1 MTDWTK
7 LLNAN
12 FDLPVRDRGRV
23 YRQRGLVLSAE
34 WEDYDDAQAKL
45 VSRVQGGSVYKQTT
59 RIDFERQTIKG
70 ECSCPVGHNCKHVVA
85 ALLKATT
92 RKGPPFAAPSD
103 ADETDADELS
113 AAELDAVDNSLRAVF
128 ATRLQSRQ
136 PPRPPPPN
144 MPLPYGIDIWL
155 ARLADA
161 QSNFGEQHPAN
172 VSDRILY
179 IFEPTR
185 TEDERGGFVRIHK
198 ARINKAGEYTSSS
211 QYHNSSV
218 FLNPPRYWLPSDIR
232 ILRNLSAITGRGYSL
247 EFPLAGVDAELV
259 RAIVNTGRAFWLD
272 NSRSALHWSSARQ
285 GQVEWQ
291 TLVNGDRQPVLAVAH
306 EAVTLASLP
315 PIYID
320 AANGECGLVE
330 STLTPAVA
338 MAVAI
343 APPMPAKWVARVGEE
358 LQTRNL
364 HQSIPLPAT
373 LEEEVLTDF
382 QPQPVLSLKSHK
394 SSVYDSRS
402 WKYVVAHVETAALS
416 FDYLGV
422 RVAGKSP
429 PEITR
434 VENNRLRRILRNT
447 AFERAARARLVASG
461 LVATDKTL
469 TRSMSR
475 EMQGTLMFAK
485 ADKEEHAFMAWTN
498 FLETTV
504 PTLRREGWKI
514 EIAADF
520 RFDLAPIGEWYADVD
535 ESSNQWFD
543 LEIGIEVE
551 GAKISLI
558 PILIKLIQ
566 ASPVEWGA
574 TSIAAMKDDARL
586 IVPLPDGRRAA
597 LPLTRLKPLLA
608 TLFDLYLREPTAGRV
623 RLTNL
628 DAARLAEME
637 QALAL
642 RWLGGARMRELGKRL
657 ARFNGIA
664 PVPVPAAFKA
674 NLREYQQQGLA
685 WLQFLREYD
694 LSGILADD
702 MGLGKTVQTL
712 AHLLAEKTAGRLGCE
727 GKQTAPALVVAPTSM
742 MATWAS
748 EAARFA
754 PQLKVM
760 VSHGLSRH
768 DRGEAFADFDVV
780 LTTYALLARD
790 EEKLLVQPW
799 HLVIL
804 DEAQNIKNPK
814 TKAATIACRLQA
826 RHRLCLTGTP
836 MENHLGEIWSLFR
849 FLMPGLLGD
858 EKNFKREYRVP
869 IEREGDLAR
878 QKFLARRLHPFLLRR
893 TKDLVAHELPAKTL
907 VTRLVEFDSAQA
919 DLYETLRAAMDKR
932 VREEIAAK
940 GIAKSH
946 IVVLDALLKLRQIC
960 CDPRLLKSDSKGKI
974 PPSAKLLTLMEML
987 EELLA
992 EGRSILLF
1000 SQFTSMLGLI
1010 EDELDKRGIQYVRLT
1025 GSTRDRKKPVDEFQS
1040 GNVKLF
1046 LISLK
1051 AGGTGLTLTA
1061 ADTVIHYDPWWNPA
1075 AENQATDRAHRIGQL
1090 KPVFV
1095 YKLIAKGTLE
1105 ERIVELQTKKGELAA
1120 GLLDGDSKAA
1130 SALTSKDLQALF
1142 EAVPD

>member
-7 LLNAN
+7 LINAN
-12 FDLPVRDRGRV
+12 FDLPVRERGRA
-23 YRQRGLVLSAE
+23 YRLRGLVMSAE
-34 WEDYDDAQAKL
+34 WADYDSAHAKL
-45 VSRVQGGSVYKQTT
+45 ISRVQGGSVYKQTV
-59 RIDFERQTIKG
+59 RIDFERQMIDG
-70 ECSCPVGHNCKHVVA
+70 RCSCPVGHNCKHVVA
-85 ALLKATT
+85 ALLKAITKPRGRGGQDDGFGAT
-92 RKGPPFAAPSD
+92 RDTDDDAPVAIVAAP
-103 ADETDADELS
+103 
-113 AAELDAVDNSLRAVF
+113 F
-128 ATRLQSRQ
+128 ATRLSS
-136 PPRPPPPN
+136 RPPPAT

-161 QSNFGEQHPAN
+161 QSNFGEQYPAD
-172 VSDRILY
+172 VAERVLY
-179 IFEPTR
+179 IFQPTR
-185 TEDERGGFVRIHK
+185 DESELGGFLRIHK
-198 ARINKAGEYTSSS
+198 ARISKSGAYTHVS
-211 QYHNSSV
+211 QYHSSTA
-218 FLNPPRYWLPSDIR
+218 FARPPRYWLPSDIR
-232 ILRNLSAITGRGYSL
+232 ILRNLSSITGRGYSL
-247 EFPLAGVDAELV
+247 EFPIAGVDAELV
-259 RAIVNTGRAFWLD
+259 RAIVETGRAFWLD
-272 NSRSALHWSSARQ
+272 AERPALRWSARRSAHVDWR
-285 GQVEWQ
+285 
-291 TLVNGDRQPVLAVAH
+291 TLDNGDRQPILTVDPA
-306 EAVTLASLP
+306 AVTLASMP
-315 PIYID
+315 PMYID
-320 AANGECGLVE
+320 AASLECGLVE
-330 STLTPAVA
+330 SALTPAVA

-343 APPMPAKWVARVGEE
+343 APPMAAKWVARVAEE

-364 HQSIPLPAT
+364 HHSIPLPAT
-373 LEEEVLTDF
+373 LEEEVLVDF

-394 SSVYDSRS
+394 TSIYDSRS
-402 WKYVVAHVETAALS
+402 WKYVVTHLETAALS

-422 RVAGKSP
+422 RVAGKNP
-429 PEITR
+429 AEITR
-434 VENNRLRRILRNT
+434 VDNNRLRRVPRNG
-447 AFERAARARLVASG
+447 AFERAARAQLVKNG
-461 LVATDKTL
+461 LVATEKAL

-475 EMQGTLMFAK
+475 EMQGTLMFAG
-485 ADKEEHAFMAWTN
+485 AHKEEQAFEAWTQ

-504 PTLRREGWKI
+504 PKLHREGWKVD
-514 EIAADF
+514 IAADF
-520 RFDLAPIGEWYADVD
+520 RFDLAPIAEWYADVD

-551 GAKISLI
+551 GAKVSLI
-558 PILIKLIQ
+558 PILVKLIQ

-574 TSIAAMKDDARL
+574 TAIAAMKDDARL

-623 RLTNL
+623 RLTTL

-642 RWLGGARMRELGKRL
+642 RWVGGARMRELGKRL
-657 ARFNGIA
+657 ARFDGIA

-712 AHLLAEKTAGRLGCE
+712 AHLLAEKAAGRLGYK

-754 PQLKVM
+754 PTLKVM

-790 EEKLLVQPW
+790 EEKLLAQPW

-814 TKAATIACRLQA
+814 TKAAMIACRLQA

-858 EKNFKREYRVP
+858 EKNFKRDYRVP

-907 VTRLVEFDSAQA
+907 VTRAVEFDSAQA
-919 DLYETLRAAMDKR
+919 DLYETVRAAMDKR

-960 CDPRLLKSDSKGKI
+960 CDPRLLKSDSKGKV
-974 PPSAKLLTLMEML
+974 PPSAKLLTLLEML

-1010 EDELDKRGIQYVRLT
+1010 EDELDQRGILYARLT
-1025 GSTRDRKKPVDEFQS
+1025 GSTRDRKKPIDEFQS
-1040 GNVKLF
+1040 GKVKLF

-1105 ERIVELQTKKGELAA
+1105 ERIVELQAKKGALAA

-1130 SALTSKDLQALF
+1130 SALNAKDLQALF
-1142 EAVPD
+1142 EPMPE